1 MDGDLLRTIEPGA
14 VALGWTLIDFLW
26 QGALIGVL
34 YALARIALPAP
45 RSRLLAGH
53 VALLALALVP
63 LLTLI
68 GHLDGGAPPAAL
80 QAASGAVV
88 SAMEATT
95 RDVGIEA
102 DTWLLWLVGAW
113 MIGVVLLSMRLW
125 NEWRRLR
132 RLCDEAAPVD
142 AQWQQRFEQLAAR
155 LGVKLK
161 VRLKQGAQIVTP
173 MLVGVLRPT
182 ILLPASLFARLP
194 VDQLELILVHEL
206 AHLRRLDPLFNLLQ
220 TGLDTLLFYH
230 PVVHWISRKVRE
242 DRELCCD
249 EIVVASGGNRL
260 RYARALLALAEARTH
275 DVPMP
280 ALAATGGALLERVER
295 IVELPAPRAQNS
307 QSLVAIALL
316 GVLALVWWVPRDDD
330 GGLLDAMPVALTANA
345 ATMVAPAFELVIGD
359 IAARFSAPRPA
370 LAPVDIEPVATESV
384 ASESTA
390 LVPAAIMPAI
400 APAMTPMA
408 GALLAEASVSTET
421 ASAAP
426 FTPPSLADETRV
438 ELQLPAAAPVDL
450 AVARTPAPIAETPAA
465 GQRNV
470 AAATLVPT
478 RRVAPAYPRVARLR
492 GVEGWVVLD
501 YRVDAKGRV
510 VDVEIVDA
518 QPVGTFD
525 VAARQ
530 AIERWRYPANAA
542 SASLTQR
549 FDFVLSEEQRAGSD
563 ERCRRQTGSRV
574 CRATH
579 DLLPGSSVSL
589 SVN

>member
-1 MDGDLLRTIEPGA
+1 MDADLLRTIEPGA

-113 MIGVVLLSMRLW
+113 VIGVVLLSTRLW

-142 AQWQQRFEQLAAR
+142 AQWQQRFEQLAAH

-345 ATMVAPAFELVIGD
+345 ATMAAPAFELVIGD
-359 IAARFSAPRPA
+359 IAARFSAPRPV
-370 LAPVDIEPVATESV
+370 LAAADIEPVAIEPV
-384 ASESTA
+384 ASE
-390 LVPAAIMPAI
+390 PAI
-400 APAMTPMA
+400 APP
-408 GALLAEASVSTET
+408 AEAFLADASVATQT
-421 ASAAP
+421 ASVAP

-450 AVARTPAPIAETPAA
+450 AVAEAPAPIAETPAA
-465 GQRNV
+465 AQRNT
-470 AAATLVPT
+470 ATATLVPT

-549 FDFVLSEEQRAGSD
+549 FDFVLSEEQRADSD
-563 ERCRRQTGSRV
+563 DRCRRQTGSRV